1 MTIHVLAAGDS
12 AKHYKGQTPSI
23 AVNDGFK
30 WGYQPTY
37 LLILNTPNQFSPDR
51 MEVMQ
56 RTRPH
61 KLYTDNPN
69 NWKSMFTHVEEFKSR
84 GWSHSN
90 RLQKISK
97 NYLYHSKTSPFAAI
111 SLAFSWGFTE
121 IVLWGV
127 DMVNH
132 RVYSPNGNEGSFI
145 NEMASY
151 KTFIASLNDAGVKV
165 FLGHEGSNLKFL
177 PVWQPQTHKQ

>member
-1 MTIHVLAAGDS
+1 MTIHLVACGDS

-23 AVNDGFK
+23 GVNDMIK

-37 LLILNTPNQFSPDR
+37 LLILNTPNQFTPDR
-51 MEVMQ
+51 MELIK

-69 NWKSMFTHVEEFKSR
+69 NWKSIFSRVEDFKSR
-84 GWSHSN
+84 SWSHSN

-97 NYLYHSKTSPFAAI
+97 NYLYHSKTSPFAAM
-111 SLAFSWGFTE
+111 SLAFTWGFSD

-132 RVYSPNGNEGSFI
+132 HVYHPGAGAFVNEYANYKSFI
-145 NEMASY
+145 M
-151 KTFIASLNDAGVKV
+151 SLKEAGVNV
-165 FLGHEGSNLKFL
+165 FLGHEGSTLNFL
-177 PVWQPQTHKQ
+177 PIWQK